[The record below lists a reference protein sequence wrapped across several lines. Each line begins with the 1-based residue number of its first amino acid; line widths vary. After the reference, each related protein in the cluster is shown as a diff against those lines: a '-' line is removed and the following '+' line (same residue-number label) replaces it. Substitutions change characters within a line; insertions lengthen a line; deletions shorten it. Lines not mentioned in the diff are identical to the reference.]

1 MPTNETLSASSS
13 DILKDLARVL
23 EARKA
28 ANPDRSYVAS
38 LYAGGVD
45 RILKKIGEESTE
57 TVIAAKSGNPSEIV
71 HEMADL
77 WFHCLVLLTHV
88 GLGPDDLLN
97 ELARRSGVSGLEEK
111 ASRGEPERPAT

>member
-1 MPTNETLSASSS
+1 MRTNESLSPTSN

-57 TVIAAKSGNPSEIV
+57 TVIAAMSGDSSEVV

-77 WFHCLVLLTHV
+77 WFHCLVLLTHM

-97 ELARRSGVSGLEEK
+97 ELARRSGVSGLDEK
-111 ASRGEPERPAT
+111 SSRGERERPAT